1 MVLDI
6 GVKVQP
12 YGSYSFP
19 FQNLS
24 NPYVFTAFIIYIG
37 YIDLLKPFTT
47 YRKKYPTLYPKEKE
61 KGVFTPYVRYH
72 ISMAHL
78 KRLTCTI
85 IK

>member
-24 NPYVFTAFIIYIG
+24 NPYVFTSFIIYIG
-37 YIDLLKPFTT
+37 YIALLKPFISFHFLT
-47 YRKKYPTLYPKEKE
+47 
-61 KGVFTPYVRYH
+61 FPYG
-72 ISMAHL
+72 
-78 KRLTCTI
+78 
-85 IK
+85 